1 MQYCTLKIFTHTT
14 LCKCGML
21 QHGVC
26 ISAKSWN
33 VSKLLHKSSCYV
45 AKNLH
50 YAYPTLCYMDNQ
62 VLSQNMGTFSGTKL
76 SMMTIASVLNVVQPT
91 IVIYLSHWA
100 SIYHSLYHDR
110 NDAKCPAVCLDI
122 HLHAKPQ
129 RKTHLRYLDITVII
143 YHHKI

>member
-1 MQYCTLKIFTHTT
+1 MCSTVHLRFLPI
-14 LCKCGML
+14 
-21 QHGVC
+21 QHYANVVC

-76 SMMTIASVLNVVQPT
+76 SMMTIASVLSVVQPT
-91 IVIYLSHWA
+91 IVIYLSH
-100 SIYHSLYHDR
+100 
-110 NDAKCPAVCLDI
+110 
-122 HLHAKPQ
+122 
-129 RKTHLRYLDITVII
+129 
-143 YHHKI
+143 